1 MVISKIAKGI
11 SKIAKKQNGATDQGR
26 KARADRNLTDMAKFM
41 LEGKPSSRKELANM
55 KSALKSALKQTR
67 KELDAKKRKNG
78 KTKPGLKR
86 GGRAR

>member
-26 KARADRNLTDMAKFM
+26 KARADRNLNDMAKFM
-41 LEGKPSSRKELANM
+41 LQGKPSSRKELAEM
-55 KSALKSALKQTR
+55 KNALKSAFKQTK

-78 KTKPGLKR
+78 KVNKK
-86 GGRAR
+86 

>member
-26 KARADRNLTDMAKFM
+26 KARADRNLNDMAKFM
-41 LEGKPSSRKELANM
+41 LQGKPSSRKELADM
-55 KSALKSALKQTR
+55 KSALKSAFKQTK

-78 KTKPGLKR
+78 KVNKK
-86 GGRAR
+86 